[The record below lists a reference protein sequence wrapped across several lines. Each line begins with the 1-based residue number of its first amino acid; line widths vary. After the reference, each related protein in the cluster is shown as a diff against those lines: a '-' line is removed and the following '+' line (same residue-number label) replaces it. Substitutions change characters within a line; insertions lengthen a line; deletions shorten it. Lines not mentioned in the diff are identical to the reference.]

1 MSDLYDTDIV
11 LWSEHQG
18 GLLRR
23 RAAGELVNEAEL
35 DWPNIA
41 EEIESLGKTQAR
53 ELASRIAAV
62 ILHLMKLQAS
72 PASDPRA
79 GWRDTVQEQRD
90 EIERLLSD
98 APTLRGRVP
107 AIIARESSARGAAPA
122 PPWLTTPSN
131 PISISSLSCTPKTR
145 YSGTGYP
152 DRLWL
157 AGSEAAAAL
166 IAPHA
171 RR

>member
-107 AIIARESSARGAAPA
+107 AIIARELER
-122 PPWLTTPSN
+122 
-131 PISISSLSCTPKTR
+131 
-145 YSGTGYP
+145 
-152 DRLWL
+152 
-157 AGSEAAAAL
+157 
-166 IAPHA
+166 A
-171 RR
+171 RRRARTALADHAEQSHIDLESVVYTEDKVLGDWLP

>member
-35 DWPNIA
+35 DSPNIA
-41 EEIESLGKTQAR
+41 EEVELLGRNRGTR
-53 ELASRIAAV
+53 LASRIAAV

-79 GWRDTVQEQRD
+79 GWRDTVREQRD
-90 EIERLLSD
+90 KIERLLSD
-98 APTLRGRVP
+98 ARPHCGRAFQPSWRGELD
-107 AIIARESSARGAAPA
+107 AQGAAPA
-122 PPWLTTPSN
+122 PPWLITTGN
-131 PISISSLSCTPKTR
+131 PISS
-145 YSGTGYP
+145 
-152 DRLWL
+152 
-157 AGSEAAAAL
+157 A
-166 IAPHA
+166 
-171 RR
+171 